1 MNYGFWK
8 ELPQPFFVLAPMAD
22 VTDLPFRRIVAQCG
36 RPDVWYTEF
45 VAAAGLASRG
55 REKLLPLL
63 RFEPSEQPIVAQFFG
78 ADPEQMFQAAK
89 LAREL
94 GFAGV
99 DINMGCPDR
108 KVVKQ
113 GAGIG
118 LCKDPSRARAII
130 AAAKE
135 GAGDLPVSVKTRLG
149 FSHIDLEGWIRPLLD
164 ERIPVLIIHGRTA
177 KELSLVPAHWDRITE
192 VASMARDYGTLVVGN
207 GDILSRADGERRA
220 QESGVHGLMV
230 GRGIFH
236 NPWLFAPDADR
247 QRAPRE
253 RITLLQR
260 HTDAFEEVW
269 GSRGRNFDTL
279 KRFFKIYI
287 SGWDGAKD
295 LRTHY
300 MEAKTFADVRAITTE
315 ALQKFSL

>member
-78 ADPEQMFQAAK
+78 ADPEQMFQAAQ

-108 KVVKQ
+108 KVMKQ

-118 LCKDPSRARAII
+118 LCKDPARARAII

-149 FSHIDLEGWIRPLLD
+149 LSSVDLEGWIRPLL
-164 ERIPVLIIHGRTA
+164 EEHIPTLIIHGRTA
-177 KELSLVPAHWDRITE
+177 KELSQVPAHWDLIANV
-192 VASMARDYGTLVVGN
+192 VAMAKEYQTLVVGN
-207 GDILSRADGERRA
+207 GDVMSRAEGEARA
-220 QESGVHGLMV
+220 QESGADGVMV

-236 NPWLFAPDADR
+236 NPWLFATDPDR
-247 QRAPRE
+247 PRTPRE
-253 RITLLQR
+253 RIILLQA
-260 HTDAFEEVW
+260 HADAFEEIW
-269 GSRGRNFDTL
+269 GARARNFDTL

-287 SGWDGAKD
+287 SGWDGAKEV
-295 LRTHY
+295 RTQY
-300 MEAKTFADVRAITTE
+300 MEAKTFDDVRAITRS
-315 ALQKFSL
+315 ALLQFSA

>member
-22 VTDLPFRRIVAQCG
+22 VTDLPFRRTIASCG

-55 REKLLPLL
+55 REKLLLL
-63 RFEPSEQPIVAQFFG
+63 LHFEPNEQPIVAQFFG

-118 LCKDPSRARAII
+118 LCKDPARARAII

-149 FSHIDLEGWIRPLLD
+149 FSQIDLEGWIRSLLE
-164 ERIPVLIIHGRTA
+164 ERIPALIIHGRTA
-177 KELSLVPAHWDRITE
+177 KELSQVPAHWDLITNV
-192 VASMARDYGTLVVGN
+192 VAMAKEYGTLIVGN
-207 GDILSRADGERRA
+207 GDVMSRAEGEARA

-253 RITLLQR
+253 RITLLQQ
-260 HTDAFEEVW
+260 HADAFEEVW

-287 SGWDGAKD
+287 SGWDGAKEV
-295 LRTHY
+295 RTRY
-300 MEAKTFADVRAITTE
+300 MEAKTVADVRAITAG
-315 ALQKFSL
+315 ALAHIS